1 MANIYTAA
9 FSTIALTTVA
19 QDLWE
24 IVASSNNRVCIHE
37 VRFGQTSVL
46 LSSLAQN
53 LGLTFIRNYDT
64 GSSGGTAVTPI
75 SLGPSTAARAS
86 LTDVT
91 RVSTTVASSSSLTP
105 QTLHA
110 DVWPV
115 YLYSYA
121 YCPEECDKIWLEKS
135 QRLVVRTTAPSA
147 ALTVSGT
154 LVFEEVA
161 QVVA

>member
-1 MANIYTAA
+1 MANMYTCA

-37 VRFGQTSVL
+37 VRFGQTTIL
-46 LSSLAQN
+46 LSSANQN
-53 LGLTFIRNYDT
+53 LGLTFIRNYYA
-64 GSSGGTAVTPI
+64 GSSSGTSVTPI
-75 SLGPSTAARAS
+75 SLGPSTAARSS

-105 QTLHA
+105 QTMFA
-110 DVWPV
+110 DVWPT
-115 YLYSYA
+115 YLQKYV
-121 YCPEECDKIWLEKS
+121 YCPEECDRIWLEKS
-135 QRLVVRTTAPSA
+135 QRLVIRTTAPSA

-154 LVFEEVA
+154 IIFE
-161 QVVA
+161 